1 MGLVRFEGEN
11 IAGFGNVAVSRQ
23 IGRLRG
29 GNSWNSG
36 VSSESGHVCHRR
48 LFCVVGCVGIAALF
62 CCLER
67 LFDLLDQQAL
77 YCCVVVGF
85 GEQDF
90 AIGTDDKVA
99 GNVSGGVE
107 RVD

>member
-1 MGLVRFEGEN
+1 M
-11 IAGFGNVAVSRQ
+11 
-23 IGRLRG
+23 
-29 GNSWNSG
+29 
-36 VSSESGHVCHRR
+36 SSESGHVSHRR
-48 LFCVVGCVGIAALF
+48 LFCVVGFVGYAALF

-99 GNVSGGVE
+99 GYYVKGLGVVHLE
-107 RVD
+107 GAKSHILLWFSVVKL